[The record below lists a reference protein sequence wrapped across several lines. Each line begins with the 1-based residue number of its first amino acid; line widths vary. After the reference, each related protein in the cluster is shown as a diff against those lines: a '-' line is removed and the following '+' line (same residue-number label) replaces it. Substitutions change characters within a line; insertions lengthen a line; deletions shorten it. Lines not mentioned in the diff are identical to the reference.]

1 MKELV
6 HSQSVVC
13 DDRGQD
19 CYERLVAV
27 CSVGDVDLGAAM
39 VTGGWALDYAR
50 YSKGAYGQV

>member
-50 YSKGAYGQV
+50 YSKGAYR